1 MKIWNLYKGGG
12 RGQTPN
18 PNFFAINFGSTE
30 KTFWGR
36 SRAIDRLRRVPQFYE
51 DNRLRTRGHC
61 SEAPQFHCLNE
72 AATNR
77 LPQLVLYNEPSS
89 MKLPH

>member
-1 MKIWNLYKGGG
+1 MEFVQRGG

-36 SRAIDRLRRVPQFYE
+36 SQAIDTDFWIQTYGGSLDEIPTFIFIF
-51 DNRLRTRGHC
+51 L
-61 SEAPQFHCLNE
+61 
-72 AATNR
+72 
-77 LPQLVLYNEPSS
+77 
-89 MKLPH
+89 MKTSLS